1 MKEIII
7 TCDARP
13 SSTLDW
19 RHLRTQALSAI
30 ASGKKILWFLDF
42 GLFSEQQKPLSDP
55 GQFLNFSHAIDHFKE
70 KIWSEF
76 HKFSLGLALY
86 RGDADYLSKFQ
97 WDETQTKNFSE
108 WVQDR
113 KVHSNDELIK
123 RLFARDVSVEYL
135 IQLSQKL
142 LGEITP
148 YVIFD
153 HMPEDRLLQAL
164 LTAPDRYE
172 EIKHYFTCDKF
183 EWKTEEEKSLG
194 ICMPSFSRIDPVY
207 LTPYRKV
214 LEDVKDVDCKLIPE
228 DDLIAAWHGLDTLYV
243 HMDAI
248 SKSGQRKI
256 QGFIAAGGELQDF
269 S

>member
-42 GLFSEQQKPLSDP
+42 GLFSELQKPLSDP

-76 HKFSLGLALY
+76 HKFSLGVAFY
-86 RGDADYLSKFQ
+86 RGDADYSSQFHSQ
-97 WDETQTKNFSE
+97 DTFSE
-108 WVQDR
+108 WCQDR
-113 KVHSNDELIK
+113 KVHTEDPLMK
-123 RLFARDVSVEYL
+123 QLFARDVCAEYL
-135 IQLSQKL
+135 IQLSQKI

-153 HMPEDRLLQAL
+153 QMPEDRLLQAL

-172 EIKHYFTCDKF
+172 EIQHYFTAEKF
-183 EWKTEEEKSLG
+183 QWKTEEEKPLG
-194 ICMPSFSRIDPVY
+194 VCMPSFSRIDPVY

-214 LEDVKDVDCKLIPE
+214 LEDVKGVDCKLIPE
-228 DDLIAAWHGLDTLYV
+228 DELIAAWHGLDTLYV

-248 SKSGQRKI
+248 SSSGQRKI
-256 QGFIAAGGELQDF
+256 QGFIAAGGEVCYK
-269 S
+269 